1 MSGTPLMSVYAES
14 IGLTPGD
21 LNQGIVIYC
30 RPALAPGNCS
40 IVFTDESG
48 RKVHRFYTIELS
60 YTFPTKEWR
69 QPDSDPNET
78 SEPTSSSPW
87 TA

>member
-30 RPALAPGNCS
+30 RPAWDQGNCS

-48 RKVHRFYTIELS
+48 RKELRFYTIELS

-69 QPDSDPNET
+69 QPDLDQNET